1 MRYFFCQKS
10 NLNQIRLFPPFS
22 LFQRTR
28 LLDFPALVYSQ
39 KISTTKE
46 KNSADVSA
54 ASARFS
60 IFGSKVAKIVGR
72 RCWNLRVPDPD
83 PARSVIPHQSQ
94 HHRLDH
100 HHQDQELNEN
110 QKLFIIVKYGR
121 KVNKHSNI
129 CSLLVIIVL
138 KTNRMI
144 MKTMILMIVTKIF
157 YYRP

>member
-1 MRYFFCQKS
+1 MGTVLLAQCFYHCAKQLGHYSTVHLAHCFFFLSDLC
-10 NLNQIRLFPPFS
+10 
-22 LFQRTR
+22 
-28 LLDFPALVYSQ
+28 VYSQ

-94 HHRLDH
+94 HHRLEH

-144 MKTMILMIVTKIF
+144 MKTMILMIF
-157 YYRP
+157 YYIP